1 MNEKSTFSAPGSG
14 GEAASQIS
22 YPSPFNRA
30 MITLA
35 VVSAAFISVM
45 DASIVNVV
53 MPHMRGSFNV
63 DLSTITWVAT
73 IYTIAQI
80 ITITMSAWWS
90 TLLGRKRYF
99 LVSFVLFT
107 LASILVG
114 TSQTFTQMLAYR
126 ILQGLGG
133 GGLIPVAQAIL
144 RETYPPNRQGW
155 AMAMFAAGVVIA
167 PAMGPVVGGWLTE
180 SLSWPWV
187 FYINVPVAAVGLTLV
202 SIYVYD
208 PPHMKRGINKVD
220 WMGIILIGIG
230 LTALQIVLERGQDED
245 WFDSNF
251 IIVMTILTIITLTV
265 LVLWE
270 LKTEEPIVDFRV
282 LLNLNLSASCFVV
295 LIFGIVMFGT
305 TFILPQ
311 FLQNL
316 LDHGPYETGLV
327 MLPRGIALF
336 CMMPIVGHLY
346 NLVDYRI
353 LMCSGVAL
361 AMTSLILMSGL
372 SLQTDYWD
380 MVSRLVILGFGMPF
394 VFVTLTTVAFSTTA
408 VTDINSATS
417 LYNLARRLGGNLGF
431 AVMAILLERRT
442 ALHRVNMVG
451 NITESNATFL
461 SYKETLSDMLVRKQ
475 IDPHTA
481 QTKAMG
487 LIEQTIDKQATMLA
501 YNDIYWIMGW
511 SFIFVIPFILVL
523 KVNKQT

>member
-1 MNEKSTFSAPGSG
+1 
-14 GEAASQIS
+14 
-22 YPSPFNRA
+22 

-35 VVSAAFISVM
+35 VVSAAFISIM

-155 AMAMFAAGVVIA
+155 AMAMFAAGVVLA
-167 PAMGPVVGGWLTE
+167 PAMGPVVGGWITE
-180 SLSWPWV
+180 TLSWPWV
-187 FYINVPVAAVGLTLV
+187 FYINVPVAAVGLALV

-220 WMGIILIGIG
+220 WVGIILIGVG
-230 LTALQIVLERGQDED
+230 LTALQVVLERGQDED
-245 WFDSNF
+245 WFDSNL
-251 IIVMTILTIITLTV
+251 IIVMTILTILTLTA

-282 LLNLNLSASCFVV
+282 LNNLNLSASCFVV

-346 NLVDYRI
+346 NHVDYRI
-353 LMCSGVAL
+353 LMCGGVAL

-408 VTDINSATS
+408 VADINSATS

-461 SYKETLSDMLVRKQ
+461 SYKETLSEMLVRKQ

-487 LIEQTIDKQATMLA
+487 LIEQTIDRQATMLA

-523 KVNKQT
+523 KTNKQT

>member
-1 MNEKSTFSAPGSG
+1 
-14 GEAASQIS
+14 
-22 YPSPFNRA
+22 
-30 MITLA
+30 
-35 VVSAAFISVM
+35 
-45 DASIVNVV
+45 
-53 MPHMRGSFNV
+53 
-63 DLSTITWVAT
+63 
-73 IYTIAQI
+73 
-80 ITITMSAWWS
+80 
-90 TLLGRKRYF
+90 
-99 LVSFVLFT
+99 
-107 LASILVG
+107 
-114 TSQTFTQMLAYR
+114 
-126 ILQGLGG
+126 
-133 GGLIPVAQAIL
+133 
-144 RETYPPNRQGW
+144 
-155 AMAMFAAGVVIA
+155 
-167 PAMGPVVGGWLTE
+167 
-180 SLSWPWV
+180 
-187 FYINVPVAAVGLTLV
+187 
-202 SIYVYD
+202 
-208 PPHMKRGINKVD
+208 
-220 WMGIILIGIG
+220 
-230 LTALQIVLERGQDED
+230 
-245 WFDSNF
+245 
-251 IIVMTILTIITLTV
+251 
-265 LVLWE
+265 
-270 LKTEEPIVDFRV
+270 
-282 LLNLNLSASCFVV
+282 
-295 LIFGIVMFGT
+295 MFGT

-346 NLVDYRI
+346 NHVDYRI
-353 LMCSGVAL
+353 LMCGGVAL

-408 VTDINSATS
+408 VADINSATS

-461 SYKETLSDMLVRKQ
+461 SYKETLSEMLVRKQ

-487 LIEQTIDKQATMLA
+487 LIEQTIDKQTTMLA

-523 KVNKQT
+523 KVNKQA

>member
-1 MNEKSTFSAPGSG
+1 
-14 GEAASQIS
+14 
-22 YPSPFNRA
+22 

-99 LVSFVLFT
+99 LISFILFT

-114 TSQTFTQMLAYR
+114 TSQTFTQMLVYR

-187 FYINVPVAAVGLTLV
+187 FYINVPVAAVGISLV
-202 SIYVYD
+202 AIYVYD
-208 PPHMKRGINKVD
+208 PPHMKRGIRNVD

-230 LTALQIVLERGQDED
+230 LTALQVVLERGQDED
-245 WFDSNF
+245 WFDSNL
-251 IIVMTILTIITLTV
+251 IIVMTILTVITLTA

-270 LKTEEPIVDFRV
+270 LRMEEPIVDFRV
-282 LLNLNLSASCFVV
+282 LRNLNLSASCFVV

-311 FLQNL
+311 FLQNV

-353 LMCSGVAL
+353 LMCGGVSL
-361 AMTSLILMSGL
+361 AVISMFLMSGL
-372 SLQTDYWD
+372 SLQTDYWG

-394 VFVTLTTVAFSTTA
+394 VFVTLTTVAFSTTPVA
-408 VTDINSATS
+408 DINSATS

-431 AVMAILLERRT
+431 AIMAILLERRT

-461 SYKETLSDMLVRKQ
+461 SYKETLTEMLVRKQ

-487 LIEQTIDKQATMLA
+487 LIEQTIEKQATMLA
-501 YNDIYWIMGW
+501 YNDIYWFMGW
-511 SFIFVIPFILVL
+511 GFIFVVPFILVL
-523 KVNKQT
+523 RVKQA

>member
-1 MNEKSTFSAPGSG
+1 MTTSSAPLG
-14 GEAASQIS
+14 GGTPTSDTG
-22 YPSPFNRA
+22 YPTPFNRA

-35 VVSAAFISVM
+35 VVSAAFISIM
-45 DASIVNVV
+45 DASVVNVV

-90 TLLGRKRYF
+90 TYLGRKRFF
-99 LVSFVLFT
+99 LISFVIFT

-114 TSQTFTQMLAYR
+114 TSQTFAQMLTYR

-144 RETYPPNRQGW
+144 RESYPPNKQGW
-155 AMAMFAAGVVIA
+155 AMAMFAAGVVLA
-167 PAMGPVVGGWLTE
+167 PAMGPVVGGWLAET
-180 SLSWPWV
+180 LSWPWV
-187 FYINVPVAAVGLTLV
+187 FYINVPVAVVGITLV
-202 SIYVYD
+202 STYVFD

-220 WMGIILIGIG
+220 WMGIILIGVG
-230 LTALQIVLERGQDED
+230 LTALQVVLERGQDED
-245 WFDSNF
+245 WFESGL
-251 IIVMTILTIITLTV
+251 IILMTIFTIISLTA

-270 LKTEEPIVDFRV
+270 LRTEEPIVDFRV
-282 LLNLNLSASCFVV
+282 LKNLNLGSSCFVV

-316 LDHGPYETGLV
+316 LDHSPYETGLV

-353 LMCSGVAL
+353 LMCGGVAL
-361 AMTSLILMSGL
+361 AMTSLFLMSGL

-408 VTDINSATS
+408 ATDINSATS

-442 ALHRVNMVG
+442 ALHRTNMVG
-451 NITESNATFL
+451 HITESNTTFL
-461 SYKETLSDMLVRKQ
+461 HYKETLSEMLVRKQ

-481 QTKAMG
+481 QIKAMA
-487 LIEQTIDKQATMLA
+487 LIEQTIDKQSTMLA

-523 KVNKQT
+523 KTKQV